1 MRTND
6 VLNANDRDWF
16 AEFPE
21 EQGLMLDPP
30 MVVSRLSAIV
40 RADEAAQQQTHSSV
54 AHFVEWLMGRVART
68 T

>member
-1 MRTND
+1 MQTHNG
-6 VLNANDRDWF
+6 LSANDRDWF

-30 MVVSRLSAIV
+30 LVLSRPSATV
-40 RADEAAQQQTHSSV
+40 KADRTTGQPTHSSV
-54 AHFVEWLMGRVART
+54 AHFVEWLFGRVART